1 MFRLPFLKLPVILL
15 SVLMAYFLV
24 LFVSL
29 LPVILGSQQT
39 VLMDEWNKTKI
50 IITVKL
56 SIVIYNI
63 DFNELT

>member
-1 MFRLPFLKLPVILL
+1 MFCLPFLKLPVILL

-24 LFVSL
+24 FFVSL